1 MCGIAGILTAPHAR
15 IPDRALDLITDSLT
29 HRGPDARGTF
39 SDQSAGI
46 HLGHRRLS
54 IVDLSASGA
63 QPMRSRRYVI
73 ALNGEIYNHRQL
85 RNELEREARIS
96 WSGTSDT
103 EVLLHLIERHGIDAS
118 LARIEGMYAFALWD
132 CIEHELVL
140 VRDRFGEKPLFIAQT
155 DGAIVFGSELR
166 AIMAYPGFDAATDDD
181 AISLFLQLSYT
192 PETRTVFR
200 GVRKLQAG
208 HVAKLRPGDRDFTS
222 GPYWQAKHSALDARV
237 RAMTDNTC
245 AKDTLVQIE
254 ERMREVVARQM
265 VADVPVGAF
274 LSGGIDS
281 SLIVA
286 LMQQSASTPVKTFTI
301 GFDEA
306 AYDES
311 NHARAVAEHLG
322 TDHTEVILSSQDA
335 LAVIDDLPEIY
346 SEPFAD
352 SSQIPTYLVSRI
364 AREQVTVS
372 LSGDGGD
379 ELFGGYNRH
388 SFAEQLERKGKF
400 VPRALRPAL
409 GQLPRFLAASRQ
421 QKLLASL
428 QRLTGGDKISI
439 MAERLGKLGTALQA
453 ETDLQFYASLL
464 RRDEGV
470 IGGDDLVLALTPLHD
485 ELANRGHSLAEQIML
500 LDTLT
505 YLPGDI
511 LTKVDRAAMAV
522 SLETRV
528 PFLDHKLFELAW
540 SLPIEE
546 RIKHGQ
552 TKYVLRQMLGRRVP
566 EELFNRPKAGFG
578 VPIEYWLRGPLKE
591 WMTDY
596 VSSFC
601 TAFPQYAQG
610 TRQMLSAYLKGEN
623 HAHHYLWNVAMLQ
636 SWRARFCAN
645 IHAER
650 SGLLCMEHT
659 AST

>member
-1 MCGIAGILTAPHAR
+1 MCGIAGILTAPHAG

-29 HRGPDARGTF
+29 HRGPDARGVF

-54 IVDLSASGA
+54 IVDLSAAGA

-73 ALNGEIYNHRQL
+73 TLNGEIYNHRQL
-85 RNELEREARIS
+85 RNELDREARIN
-96 WSGTSDT
+96 WRGTSDT
-103 EVLLHLIERHGIDAS
+103 EVLLQLIERHGIDAS
-118 LARIEGMYAFALWD
+118 LDRIEGMYAFALWD
-132 CIEHELVL
+132 CIEQELVL

-166 AIMAYPGFDAATDDD
+166 AIMAYPGFDAETDDE

-192 PETRTVFR
+192 PETRTIFR
-200 GVRKLQAG
+200 GVQKLRAG
-208 HVAKLRPGDRDFTS
+208 HVARLRPGDRHFTS
-222 GPYWQAKHSALDARV
+222 RPYWQAKHSALEARV
-237 RAMTDNTC
+237 RAMTTNAC

-286 LMQQSASTPVKTFTI
+286 LMQQCASIPVKTFTI

-311 NHARAVAEHLG
+311 GYARAIAEHLG
-322 TDHTEVILSSQDA
+322 TDHTEVIVSSQDA
-335 LAVIDDLPEIY
+335 LDVIDDLPEIY

-352 SSQIPTYLVSRI
+352 SSQIPTYLVSRV
-364 AREQVTVS
+364 AREKVTVS

-388 SFAEQLERKGKF
+388 SFSVHLERKGRF
-400 VPRALRPAL
+400 VPRALRPPL
-409 GQLPRFLAASRQ
+409 GLLAQSLAGSRQ
-421 QKLLASL
+421 QKLLSTL

-439 MAERLGKLGTALQA
+439 LAEKLGKLGTALQA
-453 ETDLQFYASLL
+453 ETDLQFYAALL

-470 IGGDDLVLALTPLHD
+470 IDGDDLALALMPLHD
-485 ELANRGHSLAEQIML
+485 GLSNRGHSLAELMML

-528 PFLDHKLFELAW
+528 PFLDHKLFDLAW

-552 TKYVLRQMLGRRVP
+552 TKHVLRQMLGTHVP
-566 EELFNRPKAGFG
+566 EALFNRPKAGFG
-578 VPIEYWLRGPLKE
+578 VPIEHWLRGPLKE
-591 WMTDY
+591 WTIDN

-601 TAFPQYAQG
+601 ADFPQYAQR
-610 TRQMLSAYLKGEN
+610 TRQTLSAYLKGEN

-636 SWRARFCAN
+636 SWRTRYCAKT
-645 IHAER
+645 HTR
-650 SGLLCMEHT
+650 SS
-659 AST
+659 AA